1 MEELIEK
8 KRFRLSPLFSFFIAM
23 TSIYFIIY
31 LFLRI
36 NNDIVH
42 VIYENE
48 NLEQHEVLTNM
59 PTGHELYLT
68 TLIRE
73 KNSDNVDNELQKKIN
88 FHQRKKKYLDII
100 FYPIIQFEKMCWG
113 LF

>member
-1 MEELIEK
+1 MEESIEK
-8 KRFRLSPLFSFFIAM
+8 KRFSLSPLLSFFIAI
-23 TSIYFIIY
+23 TSIYFIVY

-42 VIYENE
+42 IVYENE
-48 NLEQHEVLTNM
+48 HLKKHEVIANM

-73 KNSDNVDNELQKKIN
+73 KNSENVDNKLQKKIN

-100 FYPIIQFEKMCWG
+100 FYPIIQFEKMCWR